1 MRTMLSLS
9 DLALLSALPPR
20 PLSRSELTGRAL
32 ALARGPT
39 FDRRVALATIDRLT
53 TLCFVRRVGARY
65 ELSREGECA
74 MVLALEDFRAAI
86 EQMRQTALLRLVE
99 EPAASNHALAV
110 A

>member
-9 DLALLSALPPR
+9 DLALLSALPQR

-32 ALARGPT
+32 ALTGGPI

-53 TLCFVRRVGARY
+53 VLGLVRRVGTRY
-65 ELSREGECA
+65 ELSREGQGA
-74 MVLALEDFRAAI
+74 MVLALEEYRAAI
-86 EQMRQTALLRLVE
+86 EQMRQTAFLRLVE
-99 EPAASNHALAV
+99 EPAASEHALAV

>member
-20 PLSRSELTGRAL
+20 PLSRSELTARVL
-32 ALARGPT
+32 AIAGGPT

-53 TLCFVRRVGARY
+53 TLGFVRRVGARY
-65 ELSREGECA
+65 ELSREGQCA
-74 MVLALEDFRAAI
+74 MVLALEEYRAAI
-86 EQMRQTALLRLVE
+86 EQMRQTAFLRLVE

>member
-20 PLSRSELTGRAL
+20 PLSRPELTQRAL
-32 ALARGPT
+32 ALAEGPT

-53 TLCFVRRVGARY
+53 TLGLVRRVGARY
-65 ELSREGECA
+65 ELSGEGQCA
-74 MVLALEDFRAAI
+74 MVLALEDYRAAI
-86 EQMRQTALLRLVE
+86 EQMRQTAFLRLVE
-99 EPAASNHALAV
+99 EPAASEDPRAV